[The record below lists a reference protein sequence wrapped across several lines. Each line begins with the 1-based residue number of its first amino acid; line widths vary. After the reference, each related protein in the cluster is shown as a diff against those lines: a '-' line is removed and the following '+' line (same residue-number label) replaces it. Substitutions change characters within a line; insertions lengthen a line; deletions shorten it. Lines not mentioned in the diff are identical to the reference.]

1 MEKILVQASPE
12 YDYDGNLTE
21 ASKGSFFMAD
31 VAPAG
36 DGVISDPSSG
46 VVDGNSRRL
55 QLLTTGS
62 PPVEI
67 GDVVVVRGES
77 YAVIYKPWDWSH
89 GRRPALRSH
98 RPRVQI
104 ICERKET

>member
-1 MEKILVQASPE
+1 MEKILIQASPE
-12 YDYDGNLTE
+12 YDHDGNLTKTP
-21 ASKGSFFMAD
+21 KGSFFMAD
-31 VAPAG
+31 VAPVG

-55 QLLTTGS
+55 QLLTTDS

-67 GDVVVVRGES
+67 GDVVVVRGEE
-77 YAVIYKPWDWSH
+77 YAVIYKPWDWSY
-89 GRRPALRSH
+89 GRRPVLRSH
-98 RPRVQI
+98 RPRAQI

>member
-1 MEKILVQASPE
+1 MEKILIQASPE

-21 ASKGSFFMAD
+21 TPKGSFFMAD
-31 VAPAG
+31 VAPVG
-36 DGVISDPSSG
+36 DGVISDPGSG

-55 QLLTTGS
+55 QLLTTDS

-67 GDVVVVRGES
+67 GDVVVVRGEA

-89 GRRPALRSH
+89 GRRPALGLH
-98 RPRVQI
+98 RPRMQI
-104 ICERKET
+104 VCERGEA

>member
-1 MEKILVQASPE
+1 MEKILIQASPE
-12 YDYDGNLTE
+12 YDHDGNLTE
-21 ASKGSFFMAD
+21 TPKGSFFMAD
-31 VAPAG
+31 VAPVG
-36 DGVISDPSSG
+36 DGAISDPSSG

-55 QLLTTGS
+55 QLLTTDS

-67 GDVVVVRGES
+67 GDVVVVRGET
-77 YAVIYKPWDWSH
+77 YAVIYKPWDWGV
-89 GRRPALRSH
+89 GRRPVLRSH

>member
-1 MEKILVQASPE
+1 MEKILIQASPE
-12 YDYDGNLTE
+12 YDYDGKLTE
-21 ASKGSFFMAD
+21 TPKGSFFMAD
-31 VAPAG
+31 VAPVG
-36 DGVISDPSSG
+36 DGVISDPDLG

-55 QLLTTGS
+55 QLLTTDS
-62 PPVEI
+62 PSVGI

-104 ICERKET
+104 ICERKEA

>member
-1 MEKILVQASPE
+1 MEKILINASPD
-12 YDYDGNLTE
+12 YDYDGNLAETP
-21 ASKGSFFMAD
+21 KGSFFMAD

-36 DGVISDPSSG
+36 DGVISDPGSG

-55 QLLTTGS
+55 QLLTTES

-67 GDVVVVRGES
+67 GDVVVVRGEA

-89 GRRPALRSH
+89 GRRPALGAH
-98 RPRVQI
+98 RPRMQI
-104 ICERKET
+104 VCERGEA